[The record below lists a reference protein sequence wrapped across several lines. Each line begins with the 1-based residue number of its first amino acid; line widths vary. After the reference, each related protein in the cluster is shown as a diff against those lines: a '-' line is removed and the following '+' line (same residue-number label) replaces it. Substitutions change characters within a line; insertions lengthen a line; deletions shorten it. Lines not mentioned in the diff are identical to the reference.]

1 MLIEQTPKVFRA
13 FFPGAIWRLPQKEK
27 TVYLTFDD
35 GPIPEVTPFVLELLE
50 KYGIKATFFC
60 VGDNVRKHP
69 EVFEQILEAGHQ
81 VGNHTFNH
89 IQGFKCSTRDYAKNV
104 ETADGYIK
112 SSLFRPPHGQ
122 FRLLQMLKLRKKY
135 KIVMWDVITR
145 DYNKSLSGEFVLN
158 IVKKYTR
165 NGSIIVFHD
174 SLKAEQNMRYALPK
188 AIEFLIR
195 EGYKFDVLNPQLI
208 QKKIKFPVFREKK
221 VLSCEAI

>member
-1 MLIEQTPKVFRA
+1 MLIEQTPRWFRA

-35 GPIPEVTPFVLELLE
+35 GPVPEVTPFVLNLLKE
-50 KYGIKATFFC
+50 YGIKATFFC
-60 VGDNVRKHP
+60 VGNNVRKHP
-69 EVFEQILEAGHQ
+69 QIFKQIVDAGHLT
-81 VGNHTFNH
+81 GNHTFNH
-89 IQGFKCSTRDYAKNV
+89 LQGFKCPTRHYVRNV
-104 ETADGYIK
+104 EQAGRYIK

-135 KIVMWDVITR
+135 EIVMWDVITR

-174 SLKAEQNMRYALPK
+174 SLRAEENMKYALPK
-188 AIEFLIR
+188 AIEFLIG
-195 EGYKFDVLNPQLI
+195 EGYKFEVLTPQTI
-208 QKKIKFPVFREKK
+208 NKRIKFPDFRKK
-221 VLSCEAI
+221 DVLSGEAI